1 MKIKKKIAP
10 ISIVIPTIGRK
21 SLINSIY
28 SICKGSILPKEVLI
42 VTPKSELDKFKI
54 PKIFSKIKIKKIFTS
69 KKNQVFQR
77 IYGFKLSKN
86 PFVLQLDDDVVLK
99 KNCLEKLYNF
109 SKKNSKTA
117 VAPKYK
123 STLKI
128 SKIYRKPNSVFL
140 KFYHWI
146 INGKDGYSPGKIAL
160 SGFNYADEKH
170 NNGFGQHEWLSGGAI
185 LHQKKNIIF
194 KNYYFFN
201 YSKCFCEDIL
211 HSLKLSE
218 KSIKL
223 IKLYSAVAIAK
234 ESGSIVKRRSLTTT
248 LINFLSE
255 LNVRFYIVKNYNKSY
270 IRFVLYYFILMLRII
285 LKMLFGKR

>member
-1 MKIKKKIAP
+1 MDNP
-10 ISIVIPTIGRK
+10 DV
-21 SLINSIY
+21 
-28 SICKGSILPKEVLI
+28 
-42 VTPKSELDKFKI
+42 
-54 PKIFSKIKIKKIFTS
+54 KIFSVMYDEYQPYSCLAWVAAGTAEIPILVDDGETS
-69 KKNQVFQR
+69 
-77 IYGFKLSKN
+77 GDMELLSLFFDYSET
-86 PFVLQLDDDVVLK
+86 PL
-99 KNCLEKLYNF
+99 
-109 SKKNSKTA
+109 TM
-117 VAPKYK
+117 
-123 STLKI
+123 
-128 SKIYRKPNSVFL
+128 PNSVFL

-223 IKLYSAVAIAK
+223 IKLYSAVAFAK